1 MKKGCDGRIRNRK
14 RHTIHKK
21 KNRDNSA
28 LSVIALNIYGLNI
41 LIKMKILAK
50 MDF

>member
-14 RHTIHKK
+14 RHTIHK

-50 MDF
+50 MYF